1 MLHSDRRVQWVC
13 HGLLELECVVFEGA
27 LLDLLLGHGQ
37 LLSSVALLHK
47 PVNQVHL
54 VRVTSPLQLSVVLVL
69 LLGLAFSLDLL
80 VDHHLVEGVVQLG
93 LLLVHFLG
101 FLLECAS
108 LLLISMENTLQLLLE
123 SNIFVSILVNVVHSI
138 VFLLLL
144 SLLYAL
150 LRIRMLDDDLSHD
163 VDRVFLIVLEHAH
176 LGLLLL

>member
-1 MLHSDRRVQWVC
+1 
-13 HGLLELECVVFEGA
+13 
-27 LLDLLLGHGQ
+27 
-37 LLSSVALLHK
+37 
-47 PVNQVHL
+47 
-54 VRVTSPLQLSVVLVL
+54 
-69 LLGLAFSLDLL
+69 
-80 VDHHLVEGVVQLG
+80 
-93 LLLVHFLG
+93 
-101 FLLECAS
+101 
-108 LLLISMENTLQLLLE
+108 MENTLQLLLE